1 MDKGKF
7 IVFEGLDG
15 SGTTTQS
22 RLLKEWFENE
32 NQPVYLT
39 HEPTEGPIGILIRLA
54 LAGRLCSA
62 TNNQTYQQ
70 VNESTLALF
79 FAADRMDHLQNTI
92 IPNLEKGINV
102 ICDRYYLSSF
112 AYQSLELE
120 FEWIKQINSKCRQPD
135 LTFMLDVPVI
145 ECKKRMA
152 KERWHI
158 DLYEDEEKLE
168 KVRVNYL
175 RIIEEYLRRKE
186 NIEIL
191 NGNLSQKDV
200 HNEVEK
206 KVRKFLTS
214 GKNIVK
220 GFKGSGFRVQ
230 G

>member
-1 MDKGKF
+1 MYKGKF

-22 RLLKEWFENE
+22 RLLREWFEKE

-39 HEPTEGPIGILIRLA
+39 HEPTEGPIGMLIRLA
-54 LAGRLCSA
+54 LSGRLRSS
-62 TNNQTYQQ
+62 TNNHT

-79 FAADRMDHLQNTI
+79 FAGDRMDHLQNTI

-120 FEWIKQINSKCRQPD
+120 FEWIKQINSKCIQPD
-135 LTFMLDVPVI
+135 LTLMLDVPVI
-145 ECKKRMA
+145 VCKKRMA
-152 KERWHI
+152 KERWHV

-175 RIIEEYLRRKE
+175 RIIEEYLKHKE
-186 NIEIL
+186 NIVTL
-191 NGNLSQKDV
+191 NGNSSSKDV
-200 HNEVEK
+200 HNEVK
-206 KVRKFLTS
+206 KEVRKLLTLRKKIPDS
-214 GKNIVK
+214 NNPYPLLPEE
-220 GFKGSGFRVQ
+220 
-230 G
+230 